1 MFLGNGY
8 VFYLIET
15 WVLIKNLEMNQTERK
30 GF

>member
-15 WVLIKNLEMNQTERK
+15 WVLIKKLEMNQTERK